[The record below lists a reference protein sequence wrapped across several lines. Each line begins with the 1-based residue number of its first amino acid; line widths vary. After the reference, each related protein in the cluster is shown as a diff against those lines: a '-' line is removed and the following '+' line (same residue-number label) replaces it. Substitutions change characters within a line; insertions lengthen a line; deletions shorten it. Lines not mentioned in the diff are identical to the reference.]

1 MTSLPGAMAE
11 AGEKRT
17 DENQT
22 ERQKRRNK
30 ERRLGSAGTMGSY
43 GSSPAAA
50 QLGLKTSVLTNWKS

>member
-1 MTSLPGAMAE
+1 MAE